1 MAGCDAITTK
11 KGGYGVLPPSF
22 PNSSWS
28 YNCGGPMTRTR
39 TVTGEKGTPVRVTEW
54 LRWMHE
60 ATVVEV
66 AETAEG
72 IVVLTF
78 ENGPTQ

>member
-1 MAGCDAITTK
+1 
-11 KGGYGVLPPSF
+11 
-22 PNSSWS
+22 
-28 YNCGGPMTRTR
+28 MTRTR